1 MKYLFCEGER
11 RTLESVLEDES
22 DVLHRLTYT
31 TALTTLKTYVVEMQE
46 TILQTVAKHVDV
58 SPAACQFEGD
68 LTLGG
73 FNMCIPVSIR
83 AGDCHVKKVMFRVP
97 LHHKVGETL
106 YPGNV
111 DEKLRTEAAIYILI
125 REKWPDFPI
134 TELLGF
140 GLTNGDA
147 VSGLPTK
154 AQDLITNLA

>member
-1 MKYLFCEGER
+1 MKYLFCDGER

-31 TALTTLKTYVVEMQE
+31 TALRNLKTYVTEKQE
-46 TILQTVAKHVDV
+46 TILQAVAEHVGV
-58 SPAACQFEGD
+58 SPATCQFDGD
-68 LTLGG
+68 LSLGG
-73 FNMCIPVSIR
+73 FNLCIPVKVH
-83 AGDCHVKKVMFRVP
+83 AGGCHTRKVMFRIP

-111 DEKLRTEAAIYILI
+111 DEKLRTEAAIYVLI

-140 GLTNGDA
+140 GLTNGIT
-147 VSGLPTK
+147 VSGLLTK
-154 AQDLITNLA
+154 AQDLGTDLA